1 MSDEDYEND
10 EAILEALALD
20 ERAGPARRVASATND
35 ALVLA
40 VLDAWQ
46 PVAVPE
52 ASDAPTASSGVT
64 PAAKVTSMLKITS
77 AIALVIVG
85 THFATSLR
93 EPAAVHASRDHAHT
107 ERVATS
113 RDTSPVVR
121 AGAPPV
127 PVDVTPAIAPRN
139 RIREVT
145 RPTERVDLL
154 ERANTLR
161 REGRFAQAA
170 AVYEQ
175 VVRLAPT
182 SREASVARVAAGSVR
197 LDGLHDA
204 RGAAR
209 LFRAAMRGASGT
221 LAAEASFGLARAAR
235 ALGDRETEREALEA
249 LVERHE
255 RSAYAQM
262 ATRRLAMLDSN
273 HDVAREE

>member
-1 MSDEDYEND
+1 MSDEDYEID

-46 PVAVPE
+46 PVTVPE

-93 EPAAVHASRDHAHT
+93 EPAAVHASRDHART

-182 SREASVARVAAGSVR
+182 SREASVARVAA
-197 LDGLHDA
+197 
-204 RGAAR
+204 R

-262 ATRRLAMLDSN
+262 ATRRLAVLDSS
-273 HDVAREE
+273 HEVAREE